1 MHASPHELQL
11 IISLPCMWAL
21 TDVET
26 FNAQLLAFL
35 RQDAGA
41 APQEPPWLP
50 SFATPSP
57 PPSPPVSSLSLP
69 LAMPTAISPSPSSP
83 SPPLIQ
89 PSPLQPV
96 SPPPSPP
103 TSPSPILSPPSLPL
117 PPNSL
122 FSSRQGDPFSF
133 ERSSGGTFSPPTQW
147 AEIGGGPPSSPGQDE
162 LAGWSRLQGALHD
175 LQLDLDLD
183 ASVPP
188 TSTIYFSNATMLSIG
203 ASRALRCSLP
213 QSSAASAAAT
223 AAGSADS
230 AAGGEGGGAAA
241 GDLVTPAPN
250 RTQTALQ
257 LQSAFDAVA
266 NSRDVEATGGY
277 TRLGHTSGGS
287 GSGSR
292 VKHLG
297 APTRD

>member
-1 MHASPHELQL
+1 MHASPYELQL
-11 IISLPCMWAL
+11 IISLPCMWAIA
-21 TDVET
+21 DVET
-26 FNAQLLAFL
+26 FNTRLLAFL
-35 RQDAGA
+35 
-41 APQEPPWLP
+41 EPFNARLL
-50 SFATPSP
+50 A
-57 PPSPPVSSLSLP
+57 SLG
-69 LAMPTAISPSPSSP
+69 
-83 SPPLIQ
+83 Q
-89 PSPLQPV
+89 V
-96 SPPPSPP
+96 
-103 TSPSPILSPPSLPL
+103 
-117 PPNSL
+117 
-122 FSSRQGDPFSF
+122 
-133 ERSSGGTFSPPTQW
+133 
-147 AEIGGGPPSSPGQDE
+147 GGGPPSSPLPVQDGIRQDE
-162 LAGWSRLQGALHD
+162 LAGWGRLQGALHDLQHD